1 MSFNNVDDKG
11 LIRGFRRSSI
21 GKVLYTRLPISLK
34 ALVKRIIVLL
44 SFFAKVCRTLRFSL
58 LKPAIVPLLIVKKL
72 NAFE

>member
-21 GKVLYTRLPISLK
+21 GKVLYTRLPIRLK

-44 SFFAKVCRTLRFSL
+44 SFLDRKSV
-58 LKPAIVPLLIVKKL
+58 V
-72 NAFE
+72 